1 VTTLNTRPF
10 LYRETKTI
18 ASLID
23 QGLEDDQIKK
33 QVVDDNLLG
42 LQSMDR
48 RNIGRW
54 GNGDVEVGFPSL
66 NDLTYIIYLVK
77 QSYDWQMN
85 SED

>member
-1 VTTLNTRPF
+1 
-10 LYRETKTI
+10 
-18 ASLID
+18 
-23 QGLEDDQIKK
+23 
-33 QVVDDNLLG
+33 
-42 LQSMDR
+42 MDR